1 MDPLALVGLGL
12 LGMFALILLHVPI
25 GIAMAIS
32 GSVGFAALVGIKPA
46 LSLLATEPASSL
58 ASLDLIVIPLFLLM
72 GNFATASGLSADIYR
87 TAYSFLGHRR
97 GGLAFATILGCAGFG
112 AVCGSSMAT
121 TATMTRVALPEMI
134 DRKYEQSFAAGTIA
148 AGGTLGMMI
157 PPSVVMVIYA
167 FMTEQFVITMFV
179 AAVIPS
185 VIAVLFQLVAITL
198 HTRMNP
204 EAAPAGERRDFRAR
218 MIALRDGWGAIVL
231 LGGVIGG
238 IYGGIFTV
246 NEAAAFGTVF
256 AFLFMVFRGR
266 LTKQV
271 LMDSLRDTAA
281 NTAMIY
287 LILFGATIFGYFVSA
302 TRMPDELVNLM
313 QVWGLSP
320 ALVIAVL
327 IVMYLILGSIFDTM
341 SALLITL
348 PFTFPLV
355 VQMGY
360 DPVWWGIVLVMTVEI
375 GLITPPIGMNVF
387 ILNSM
392 APDISLKTIF
402 RGITIFLW
410 ADLLRLLVV
419 VVFPILALALPR
431 LLEMP

>member
-1 MDPLALVGLGL
+1 
-12 LGMFALILLHVPI
+12 
-25 GIAMAIS
+25 
-32 GSVGFAALVGIKPA
+32 
-46 LSLLATEPASSL
+46 
-58 ASLDLIVIPLFLLM
+58 
-72 GNFATASGLSADIYR
+72 
-87 TAYSFLGHRR
+87 
-97 GGLAFATILGCAGFG
+97 
-112 AVCGSSMAT
+112 
-121 TATMTRVALPEMI
+121 
-134 DRKYEQSFAAGTIA
+134 
-148 AGGTLGMMI
+148 
-157 PPSVVMVIYA
+157 
-167 FMTEQFVITMFV
+167 
-179 AAVIPS
+179 
-185 VIAVLFQLVAITL
+185 
-198 HTRMNP
+198 
-204 EAAPAGERRDFRAR
+204 
-218 MIALRDGWGAIVL
+218 
-231 LGGVIGG
+231 
-238 IYGGIFTV
+238 
-246 NEAAAFGTVF
+246 
-256 AFLFMVFRGR
+256 
-266 LTKQV
+266 
-271 LMDSLRDTAA
+271 
-281 NTAMIY
+281 MIY